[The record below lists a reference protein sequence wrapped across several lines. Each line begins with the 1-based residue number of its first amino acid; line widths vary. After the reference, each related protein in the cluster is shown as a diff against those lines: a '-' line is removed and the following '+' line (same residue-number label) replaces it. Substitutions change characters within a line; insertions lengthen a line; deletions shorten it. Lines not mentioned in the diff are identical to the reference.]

1 MQRVY
6 INKRGI
12 HSIEI
17 EEPVVKIPLKPG
29 EETTLDIEVINYET
43 PLHIYLSS
51 SGDIKDKVKFN
62 RNNPYIDGEEI
73 LTLKISNPRNRNE
86 LHEGKITVSTGYG
99 SIEESFRLKIGKI
112 DDEESPDIIE
122 IDESLGRLNYG
133 SRSGSDF
140 KIRMPSTKVRMP
152 STKVRMPST
161 KVRMPSTKVRMPST
175 KVRMPSVNL
184 GISVTQLKL
193 DFERIKATID
203 LAMAN
208 LPVVLIIGGVILTL
222 IAFAAGKINYGAV
235 ILGLLIVI
243 IIAYYTSKLID

>member
-152 STKVRMPST
+152 STKVRMPS
-161 KVRMPSTKVRMPST
+161 
-175 KVRMPSVNL
+175 VNL

>member
-17 EEPVVKIPLKPG
+17 EEPVINIPLKPG
-29 EETTLDIEVINYET
+29 EETTLDIEVINYEI

-73 LTLKISNPRNRNE
+73 LTLKISNPRNHNE
-86 LHEGKITVSTGYG
+86 LHEGKIIISTGYG

-122 IDESLGRLNYG
+122 IDESLSRLNYS
-133 SRSGSDF
+133 SRSGPGF
-140 KIRMPSTKVRMP
+140 KIRMPSTRM
-152 STKVRMPST
+152 
-161 KVRMPSTKVRMPST
+161 
-175 KVRMPSVNL
+175 RMPSVNL
-184 GISVTQLKL
+184 GMSVTQLKL
-193 DFERIKATID
+193 DFERIRAMTN
-203 LAMAN
+203 LAMTN
-208 LPVVLIIGGVILTL
+208 LPVVFIIGGVILTL

>member
-17 EEPVVKIPLKPG
+17 EEPVIDIPLKPG

-86 LHEGKITVSTGYG
+86 LHEGKITISTGYG

-112 DDEESPDIIE
+112 DDEESPGIIE
-122 IDESLGRLNYG
+122 IDESLGRLNYS
-133 SRSGSDF
+133 SRSGPSF
-140 KIRMPSTKVRMP
+140 KIRMPSTRMKMP
-152 STKVRMPST
+152 STRM
-161 KVRMPSTKVRMPST
+161 K
-175 KVRMPSVNL
+175 MPSVNL
-184 GISVTQLKL
+184 GMSVTQLKL
-193 DFERIKATID
+193 DFERIRAMIN
-203 LAMAN
+203 LAMTN

>member
-17 EEPVVKIPLKPG
+17 EEPVIKIPLKSG
-29 EETTLDIEVINYET
+29 EETTLDIEVINYEA

-62 RNNPYIDGEEI
+62 RNNPYIDREEI

-86 LHEGKITVSTGYG
+86 LHEGKITISTGYG
-99 SIEESFRLKIGKI
+99 SIEESFGLKIGKI
-112 DDEESPDIIE
+112 DDEESSDTIE
-122 IDESLGRLNYG
+122 IDENLGRLNYS
-133 SRSGSDF
+133 SRSVPTF
-140 KIRMPSTKVRMP
+140 KIRMSSPKTRMSSP
-152 STKVRMPST
+152 KTRMSSPKTRTS
-161 KVRMPSTKVRMPST
+161 PI
-175 KVRMPSVNL
+175 NL
-184 GISVTQLKL
+184 GVTVTQLKL
-193 DFERIKATID
+193 DFERIRAMIN

-208 LPVVLIIGGVILTL
+208 LPIVLIIGGVILTL

>member
-17 EEPVVKIPLKPG
+17 EEPVIKIPLKSG
-29 EETTLDIEVINYET
+29 EETTLDIEVINYEA

-62 RNNPYIDGEEI
+62 RNNPYIDSEEI

-86 LHEGKITVSTGYG
+86 LHEGKITISTGYG
-99 SIEESFRLKIGKI
+99 SIEESFGLKIGKI
-112 DDEESPDIIE
+112 DDEESSDTIE
-122 IDESLGRLNYG
+122 IDESLGRLNYN
-133 SRSGSDF
+133 SRSVPSF
-140 KIRMPSTKVRMP
+140 KIRMPSPKTKMP
-152 STKVRMPST
+152 SPKTKMPSPKT
-161 KVRMPSTKVRMPST
+161 K
-175 KVRMPSVNL
+175 MPSVNL
-184 GISVTQLKL
+184 GVSVTQLKL
-193 DFERIKATID
+193 DFERIRAMIN

-208 LPVVLIIGGVILTL
+208 LPIVLIIGGVILTL

>member
-73 LTLKISNPRNRNE
+73 LALKISNPRNRNE

-152 STKVRMPST
+152 S
-161 KVRMPSTKVRMPST
+161 
-175 KVRMPSVNL
+175 VNL
-184 GISVTQLKL
+184 GMSVTQLKL
-193 DFERIKATID
+193 DFERIRAMIN

-208 LPVVLIIGGVILTL
+208 LPIVLIIGGVILTL

>member
-17 EEPVVKIPLKPG
+17 EEPVIDIPLKPG

-86 LHEGKITVSTGYG
+86 LHEGKITISTGYG

-112 DDEESPDIIE
+112 DDEESPGIIE
-122 IDESLGRLNYG
+122 IDESLGRLNYS
-133 SRSGSDF
+133 SRSGPSF
-140 KIRMPSTKVRMP
+140 KIRMPSTRMKMP
-152 STKVRMPST
+152 STRMKMPST
-161 KVRMPSTKVRMPST
+161 RMK
-175 KVRMPSVNL
+175 MPSVNL
-184 GISVTQLKL
+184 GMSVTQLKL
-193 DFERIKATID
+193 DFERIRAMIN
-203 LAMAN
+203 LAMTN
-208 LPVVLIIGGVILTL
+208 LPVVRIIGGGSLPL

>member
-152 STKVRMPST
+152 S
-161 KVRMPSTKVRMPST
+161 
-175 KVRMPSVNL
+175 VNL

>member
-17 EEPVVKIPLKPG
+17 EEPVIKIPLKSG
-29 EETTLDIEVINYET
+29 EETTLDIEVINYEA

-62 RNNPYIDGEEI
+62 RNNPYIDSEEI

-86 LHEGKITVSTGYG
+86 LHEGKITISTGYG
-99 SIEESFRLKIGKI
+99 SIEESFGLKIGKI
-112 DDEESPDIIE
+112 DDEESSDTID
-122 IDESLGRLNYG
+122 IDESLGRLNYN
-133 SRSGSDF
+133 SRSVPSF
-140 KIRMPSTKVRMP
+140 KIRMPSPKKRTSSPKTK
-152 STKVRMPST
+152 
-161 KVRMPSTKVRMPST
+161 
-175 KVRMPSVNL
+175 MPSVNL
-184 GISVTQLKL
+184 GVSVTQLKL
-193 DFERIKATID
+193 DFERIRAMIN
-203 LAMAN
+203 LAMTN
-208 LPVVLIIGGVILTL
+208 LPIVLIIGGVILTL

>member
-1 MQRVY
+1 VY

-17 EEPVVKIPLKPG
+17 EEPVIKIPLKSG
-29 EETTLDIEVINYET
+29 EETTLDIEVINYED

-62 RNNPYIDGEEI
+62 RNNPYIDREEI

-86 LHEGKITVSTGYG
+86 LHEGKITISTGYG
-99 SIEESFRLKIGKI
+99 SIEESFGLKIGKI
-112 DDEESPDIIE
+112 DDEESSDTIE
-122 IDESLGRLNYG
+122 IDENLGRLNYS
-133 SRSGSDF
+133 SRSVPTF
-140 KIRMPSTKVRMP
+140 KIRTSPPKTRTSPPKTRTSPPKTRTSP
-152 STKVRMPST
+152 I
-161 KVRMPSTKVRMPST
+161 
-175 KVRMPSVNL
+175 NL
-184 GISVTQLKL
+184 GVTVTQLKL
-193 DFERIKATID
+193 DFERIRAMIN

-208 LPVVLIIGGVILTL
+208 LPIVLIIGGVILTL

>member
-17 EEPVVKIPLKPG
+17 EEPVINVPLKPG

-86 LHEGKITVSTGYG
+86 LHEGKITISTGYG

-122 IDESLGRLNYG
+122 IDENLGRLNYS
-133 SRSGSDF
+133 SRSGPGF
-140 KIRMPSTKVRMP
+140 KMRMPSTRM
-152 STKVRMPST
+152 
-161 KVRMPSTKVRMPST
+161 
-175 KVRMPSVNL
+175 RMPSVNL
-184 GISVTQLKL
+184 GMSVTQLKL
-193 DFERIKATID
+193 DFERIRGMINFATT
-203 LAMAN
+203 N
-208 LPVVLIIGGVILTL
+208 LPVVLIVGGVILTL

>member
-1 MQRVY
+1 VY

-17 EEPVVKIPLKPG
+17 EEPVIKIPLKSG
-29 EETTLDIEVINYET
+29 EETTLDIEVINYEA

-62 RNNPYIDGEEI
+62 RNNPYIDSEEI

-86 LHEGKITVSTGYG
+86 LHEGKITISTGYG
-99 SIEESFRLKIGKI
+99 SIEESFGLKIGKI
-112 DDEESPDIIE
+112 DDEESSDTIE
-122 IDESLGRLNYG
+122 IDESLGRLNYN
-133 SRSGSDF
+133 SRSVPSF
-140 KIRMPSTKVRMP
+140 KIRMPSPKKRTSSPKTKMP
-152 STKVRMPST
+152 SPKKRTSSPKTK
-161 KVRMPSTKVRMPST
+161 
-175 KVRMPSVNL
+175 MPSVNL
-184 GISVTQLKL
+184 GVSVTQLKL
-193 DFERIKATID
+193 DFERIRDMIN
-203 LAMAN
+203 LAMTN
-208 LPVVLIIGGVILTL
+208 LPIVLIIGGVILTL

>member
-17 EEPVVKIPLKPG
+17 EEPVIDIPLKPG

-86 LHEGKITVSTGYG
+86 LHEGKITISTGYG

-122 IDESLGRLNYG
+122 IDESLGRLNYS
-133 SRSGSDF
+133 SRSGPSF
-140 KIRMPSTKVRMP
+140 KMRMPSTRM
-152 STKVRMPST
+152 
-161 KVRMPSTKVRMPST
+161 
-175 KVRMPSVNL
+175 RMPSVNL
-184 GISVTQLKL
+184 GMSVTQLKL
-193 DFERIKATID
+193 DFERIRGMIN
-203 LAMAN
+203 LAMTN
-208 LPVVLIIGGVILTL
+208 LPVVLIVGGVILTL

>member
-17 EEPVVKIPLKPG
+17 EEPVIKIPLKSG
-29 EETTLDIEVINYET
+29 EETTLDIEVINYEA

-62 RNNPYIDGEEI
+62 RNNPYIDREEI

-86 LHEGKITVSTGYG
+86 LHEGKITISTGYG
-99 SIEESFRLKIGKI
+99 SIEESFGVKIGKI
-112 DDEESPDIIE
+112 DDEESSDTIE
-122 IDESLGRLNYG
+122 IDESLCHLNYN
-133 SRSGSDF
+133 SRSAPNF
-140 KIRMPSTKVRMP
+140 KIRMPSPRIRTPSPRIRMP
-152 STKVRMPST
+152 SI
-161 KVRMPSTKVRMPST
+161 
-175 KVRMPSVNL
+175 NL
-184 GISVTQLKL
+184 GVSVTQLKL
-193 DFERIKATID
+193 DFERIRAMIN
-203 LAMAN
+203 LAMTN
-208 LPVVLIIGGVILTL
+208 LPIVLIVGGVILTL

-243 IIAYYTSKLID
+243 VIAYYTSKLID

>member
-17 EEPVVKIPLKPG
+17 EEPVIDIPLKPG

-86 LHEGKITVSTGYG
+86 LHEGKITISTGYG

-112 DDEESPDIIE
+112 DDEESPGIIE
-122 IDESLGRLNYG
+122 IDESLGRLNYS
-133 SRSGSDF
+133 SRSGPSF
-140 KIRMPSTKVRMP
+140 KIRMPSTRM
-152 STKVRMPST
+152 K
-161 KVRMPSTKVRMPST
+161 
-175 KVRMPSVNL
+175 MPSVNL
-184 GISVTQLKL
+184 GMSVTQLKL
-193 DFERIKATID
+193 DFERIRAMIN
-203 LAMAN
+203 LAMTN

>member
-17 EEPVVKIPLKPG
+17 EEPVIKIPLKSG
-29 EETTLDIEVINYET
+29 EETTLDIEVINYEA

-62 RNNPYIDGEEI
+62 RNNPYIDSEEI

-86 LHEGKITVSTGYG
+86 LHEGKITISTGYG
-99 SIEESFRLKIGKI
+99 SIEESFGLKIGKI
-112 DDEESPDIIE
+112 DDEESSDTIE
-122 IDESLGRLNYG
+122 IDENLGRLNYN
-133 SRSGSDF
+133 SRSVPSF
-140 KIRMPSTKVRMP
+140 KIRMPSPKIRMP
-152 STKVRMPST
+152 SPKIRMSSPKTK
-161 KVRMPSTKVRMPST
+161 
-175 KVRMPSVNL
+175 MPSVNL
-184 GISVTQLKL
+184 DVSVTQLKL
-193 DFERIKATID
+193 DFERIRAMIN
-203 LAMAN
+203 LAMTN
-208 LPVVLIIGGVILTL
+208 LPIVLIIGGVILTL

>member
-17 EEPVVKIPLKPG
+17 EEPVIKIPLKSG
-29 EETTLDIEVINYET
+29 EETTLDIEVINYEA

-62 RNNPYIDGEEI
+62 RNNPYIDSAEI

-86 LHEGKITVSTGYG
+86 LHEGKITISTGYG
-99 SIEESFRLKIGKI
+99 SIEESFGLKIGKI
-112 DDEESPDIIE
+112 DDEESSDTIE
-122 IDESLGRLNYG
+122 IDESLCHLNYN
-133 SRSGSDF
+133 SRSATNF
-140 KIRMPSTKVRMP
+140 KIRIPSPRIRTPSPRIRTPSSRIRMPSI
-152 STKVRMPST
+152 
-161 KVRMPSTKVRMPST
+161 
-175 KVRMPSVNL
+175 NL
-184 GISVTQLKL
+184 GVSVTQLKL
-193 DFERIKATID
+193 DFERIRAMIN
-203 LAMAN
+203 LAMTN
-208 LPVVLIIGGVILTL
+208 LPIVLIVGGVILTL

-243 IIAYYTSKLID
+243 VIAYYTSKLID

>member
-17 EEPVVKIPLKPG
+17 EEPVIKIPLKSG
-29 EETTLDIEVINYET
+29 EETTLDIEVINYEA

-62 RNNPYIDGEEI
+62 RNNPYIDTEEI
-73 LTLKISNPRNRNE
+73 LTLKISNPRNHNE
-86 LHEGKITVSTGYG
+86 LHEGKITISTGYG
-99 SIEESFRLKIGKI
+99 SIEESFGLKIGKI
-112 DDEESPDIIE
+112 DDEESADIIE
-122 IDESLGRLNYG
+122 IDESLGRLNYR
-133 SRSGSDF
+133 SRSVPSF
-140 KIRMPSTKVRMP
+140 KIRMPSPKIRMP
-152 STKVRMPST
+152 SF
-161 KVRMPSTKVRMPST
+161 
-175 KVRMPSVNL
+175 NL
-184 GISVTQLKL
+184 GVSVTQLKL
-193 DFERIKATID
+193 DFERIRAMIN
-203 LAMAN
+203 LAMTN
-208 LPVVLIIGGVILTL
+208 LPIVLIIGGVILTL

>member
-17 EEPVVKIPLKPG
+17 EEPVIKIPLKSG
-29 EETTLDIEVINYET
+29 EETTLDIEVINYED

-62 RNNPYIDGEEI
+62 RNNPYIDSEEI

-86 LHEGKITVSTGYG
+86 LHEGKITISTGYG
-99 SIEESFRLKIGKI
+99 SIEESFGLKIGKI
-112 DDEESPDIIE
+112 DDEESSDIIE
-122 IDESLGRLNYG
+122 IDESLCHLNYN
-133 SRSGSDF
+133 SRSATNF
-140 KIRMPSTKVRMP
+140 KIRMPSPRIRTPSPRIRMP
-152 STKVRMPST
+152 SPRIRMPSI
-161 KVRMPSTKVRMPST
+161 
-175 KVRMPSVNL
+175 NL
-184 GISVTQLKL
+184 GVSVTQLKL
-193 DFERIKATID
+193 DFERIRAMIN
-203 LAMAN
+203 LAMTN
-208 LPVVLIIGGVILTL
+208 LPIVLIVGGVILTL

-243 IIAYYTSKLID
+243 VIAYYTSKLID

>member
-17 EEPVVKIPLKPG
+17 EEPVIKIPLKSG
-29 EETTLDIEVINYET
+29 EETTLDIEVINYEA

-62 RNNPYIDGEEI
+62 RNNPYIDTEEI
-73 LTLKISNPRNRNE
+73 LTLKISNPRNHNE
-86 LHEGKITVSTGYG
+86 LHEGKITISTGYG
-99 SIEESFRLKIGKI
+99 SIEESFGLKIGKI
-112 DDEESPDIIE
+112 DDEESADIIE
-122 IDESLGRLNYG
+122 IDESLGRLNYR
-133 SRSGSDF
+133 SRSVPSF
-140 KIRMPSTKVRMP
+140 KIRMSSPKMRMSSTKTRTSSPKIRMPSPKIRMP
-152 STKVRMPST
+152 SF
-161 KVRMPSTKVRMPST
+161 
-175 KVRMPSVNL
+175 NL
-184 GISVTQLKL
+184 GVSVTQLKL
-193 DFERIKATID
+193 DFERIRAMIN
-203 LAMAN
+203 LAMTN
-208 LPVVLIIGGVILTL
+208 LPIVLIIGGVILTL

>member
-17 EEPVVKIPLKPG
+17 EEPVINIPLKPG

-86 LHEGKITVSTGYG
+86 LHEGKITISTGYG

-112 DDEESPDIIE
+112 DDEEPPDIIE
-122 IDESLGRLNYG
+122 IDESLGRLNYS
-133 SRSGSDF
+133 SRSGPSF
-140 KIRMPSTKVRMP
+140 KMRMPSTRMRMP
-152 STKVRMPST
+152 STRM
-161 KVRMPSTKVRMPST
+161 
-175 KVRMPSVNL
+175 RMPSVNL
-184 GISVTQLKL
+184 GMSVTQLKL
-193 DFERIKATID
+193 DFERIRGMIN
-203 LAMAN
+203 LAMTN
-208 LPVVLIIGGVILTL
+208 LPVVLIVGGVILTL

>member
-17 EEPVVKIPLKPG
+17 EEPVIKIPLKSG
-29 EETTLDIEVINYET
+29 EETTLDIEVINYEA

-62 RNNPYIDGEEI
+62 RNNPYIDSEEI

-86 LHEGKITVSTGYG
+86 LHEGKITISTGYG
-99 SIEESFRLKIGKI
+99 SIEESFGLKIGKI
-112 DDEESPDIIE
+112 DDEESSDTIE
-122 IDESLGRLNYG
+122 IDESLGRLNYN
-133 SRSGSDF
+133 SRSVPSF
-140 KIRMPSTKVRMP
+140 KIRMPSPKTKMP
-152 STKVRMPST
+152 SPKTK
-161 KVRMPSTKVRMPST
+161 
-175 KVRMPSVNL
+175 MPSVNL
-184 GISVTQLKL
+184 GVSVTQLKL
-193 DFERIKATID
+193 DFERIRAMIN

-208 LPVVLIIGGVILTL
+208 LPIVLIIGGVILTL

>member
-1 MQRVY
+1 VY

-17 EEPVVKIPLKPG
+17 EEPVIKIPLKSG
-29 EETTLDIEVINYET
+29 EETTLDIEVINYEA

-62 RNNPYIDGEEI
+62 RNNPYIDREEI

-86 LHEGKITVSTGYG
+86 LHEGKITISTGYG
-99 SIEESFRLKIGKI
+99 SIEESFGVKIGKI
-112 DDEESPDIIE
+112 DDEESSDTIE
-122 IDESLGRLNYG
+122 IDESLGRLNYS
-133 SRSGSDF
+133 SRSVPSF
-140 KIRMPSTKVRMP
+140 KTRMPSPKTRMP
-152 STKVRMPST
+152 SPKTRMSSPKTRMPSI
-161 KVRMPSTKVRMPST
+161 
-175 KVRMPSVNL
+175 NL
-184 GISVTQLKL
+184 GVSVTQLKL
-193 DFERIKATID
+193 DFERIRAMIN

-208 LPVVLIIGGVILTL
+208 LPIVLIIGGVILTL

>member
-17 EEPVVKIPLKPG
+17 EEPVIKIPLQSG
-29 EETTLDIEVINYET
+29 EETTLDIEVINYEA

-62 RNNPYIDGEEI
+62 RNNPYIDTEEI
-73 LTLKISNPRNRNE
+73 LTLKISNPRNHNE
-86 LHEGKITVSTGYG
+86 LHEGKITISTGYG
-99 SIEESFRLKIGKI
+99 SIEESFGLKIGKI
-112 DDEESPDIIE
+112 DDEESSDTID
-122 IDESLGRLNYG
+122 IDESLGRLNYR
-133 SRSGSDF
+133 SRSVPSF
-140 KIRMPSTKVRMP
+140 KIRMPSPKMRMP
-152 STKVRMPST
+152 SPKIRMPSF
-161 KVRMPSTKVRMPST
+161 
-175 KVRMPSVNL
+175 NL
-184 GISVTQLKL
+184 GVSVTQLKL
-193 DFERIKATID
+193 DFERIRAMIN
-203 LAMAN
+203 LAMTN
-208 LPVVLIIGGVILTL
+208 LPIVLIIGGVILTL

>member
-17 EEPVVKIPLKPG
+17 EEPVIKIPLQSG
-29 EETTLDIEVINYET
+29 EETTLDIEVINYEA

-62 RNNPYIDGEEI
+62 RNNPYIDTEEI
-73 LTLKISNPRNRNE
+73 LTLKISNPRNHNE
-86 LHEGKITVSTGYG
+86 LHEGKITISTGYG
-99 SIEESFRLKIGKI
+99 SIEESFGLKIGKI
-112 DDEESPDIIE
+112 DDEESADIIE
-122 IDESLGRLNYG
+122 IDESLGRLNYR
-133 SRSGSDF
+133 SRSVPSF
-140 KIRMPSTKVRMP
+140 KIRMPSPKIRMP
-152 STKVRMPST
+152 SF
-161 KVRMPSTKVRMPST
+161 
-175 KVRMPSVNL
+175 NL
-184 GISVTQLKL
+184 CVSVTQLKL
-193 DFERIKATID
+193 DFERIRAMIN
-203 LAMAN
+203 LAMTN
-208 LPVVLIIGGVILTL
+208 LPIVLIIGGVILTL